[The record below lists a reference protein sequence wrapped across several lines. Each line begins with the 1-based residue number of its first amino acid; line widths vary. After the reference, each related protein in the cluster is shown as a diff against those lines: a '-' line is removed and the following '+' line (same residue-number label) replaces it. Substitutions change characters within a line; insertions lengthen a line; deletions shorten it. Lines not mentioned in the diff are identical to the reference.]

1 MPMQIA
7 IDGPAGSGKTSVARA
22 LAKRFGCL
30 LINTGAMYRAAA
42 LGLSQGLKLSDINIE
57 VRPDERVLLNGQD
70 VTEKLHTPE
79 MDELASQ
86 VAARP
91 EVREFLIAQQRALAQ
106 KRDVV
111 MEGRD
116 IGSVVL
122 PNADVKL
129 YLDASVEERARRR
142 CHERHNRASYEEV
155 LAQMRARDARD
166 STGFGRL
173 QITSDTLVI
182 RTDGRTLQDVIAEAV
197 RVVEA
202 ALQRQSTSGK
212 LNE

>member
-1 MPMQIA
+1 MQIA

-30 LINTGAMYRAAA
+30 FINTGAMYRAVA
-42 LGLSQGLKLSDINIE
+42 LGLSQGLKLSEISIE
-57 VRPDERVLLNGQD
+57 VRPDERILLNGQD
-70 VTEKLHTPE
+70 VTDKLYTPQ

-86 VAARP
+86 VAAHP
-91 EVREFLIAQQRALAQ
+91 EVREFLIAQQRALARD
-106 KRDVV
+106 RDVV

-142 CHERHNRASYEEV
+142 CRERPTQPYEEI
-155 LAQMRARDARD
+155 LAQMQERDARD
-166 STGFGRL
+166 SVGFGRL
-173 QITSDTLVI
+173 QITPDTLII
-182 RTDGRTLQDVIAEAV
+182 RTDGRTLEDVIVEAV
-197 RVVEA
+197 RAVES
-202 ALQRQSTSGK
+202 ALQKRGLSGK
-212 LNE
+212 LNG

>member
-1 MPMQIA
+1 MQIA

-30 LINTGAMYRAAA
+30 LVNTGAMYRAVA
-42 LGLSQGLKLSDINIE
+42 LGLSQGLNLSEISIE
-57 VRPDERVLLNGQD
+57 VRPDERILLNGQD
-70 VTEKLHTPE
+70 VTEQLYTPQ

-91 EVREFLIAQQRALAQ
+91 EVREFLIAQQQALARD
-106 KRDVV
+106 RDVV

-129 YLDASVEERARRR
+129 YLDASIEERARRR
-142 CHERHNRASYEEV
+142 CRERPNQLYEDV

-166 STGFGRL
+166 GVGFGRL
-173 QITSDTLVI
+173 QITPETIVI
-182 RTDGRTLQDVIAEAV
+182 RTDGRTLEDVIAEAV
-197 RVVEA
+197 RAVES
-202 ALQRQSTSGK
+202 ALQKRGASGK
-212 LNE
+212 LSE

>member
-1 MPMQIA
+1 MIQIA

-30 LINTGAMYRAAA
+30 FVNTGAMYRAVA
-42 LGLSQGLKLSDINIE
+42 LGLSQGLKLSEIQIE
-57 VRPDERVLLNGQD
+57 IRPDERVVLNGQD
-70 VTEKLHTPE
+70 VTEKLYTPE

-106 KRDVV
+106 NRDVV

-122 PNADVKL
+122 PTAHVKL
-129 YLDASVEERARRR
+129 YLDASLEERARRR
-142 CHERHNRASYEEV
+142 CRERPSQSYADV
-155 LAQMRARDARD
+155 LAHMRARDARD
-166 STGFGRL
+166 GQGFGRL
-173 QITSDTLVI
+173 QITPDTIVI
-182 RTDGRTLQDVIAEAV
+182 RTDGRTLHDVIAEAV
-197 RVVEA
+197 RAVEA
-202 ALQRQSTSGK
+202 ALQRGSTSGK

>member
-1 MPMQIA
+1 MQIA

-30 LINTGAMYRAAA
+30 LINTGAMYRAVA
-42 LGLSQGLKLSDINIE
+42 LALSRGLKLSEMQIE
-57 VRPDERVLLNGQD
+57 IRPNERVFLNGED
-70 VTEKLHTPE
+70 VTEKLYTPKI
-79 MDELASQ
+79 DELASQ

-91 EVREFLIAQQRALAQ
+91 EVREFLIAQQRALARD
-106 KRDVV
+106 RDVV

-122 PNADVKL
+122 PHADVKL
-129 YLDASVEERARRR
+129 YLDASAEERARRR
-142 CHERHNRASYEEV
+142 CQERQNRESYEEV

-166 STGFGRL
+166 SQGFGRL
-173 QITSDTLVI
+173 QITPDTIII
-182 RTDGRTLQDVIAEAV
+182 RTDGRTLADVIAEAV

-202 ALQRQSTSGK
+202 ALQRRSTSGK
-212 LNE
+212 LNR

>member
-1 MPMQIA
+1 MQIA

-22 LAKRFGCL
+22 LARHFGCL
-30 LINTGAMYRAAA
+30 FVNTGAMYRAVA
-42 LGLSQGLKLSDINIE
+42 LGLSQGLKLSQIHIE
-57 VRPDERVLLNGQD
+57 IRSDERVLLNSKD
-70 VTEKLHTPE
+70 VTEQLYTPE
-79 MDELASQ
+79 IDELASQ

-91 EVREFLIAQQRALAQ
+91 EVREFLIARQRALAQ
-106 KRDVV
+106 NRDVV

-129 YLDASVEERARRR
+129 YLNASLEERARRR
-142 CHERHNRASYEEV
+142 CHERQNRASYEEV

-166 STGFGRL
+166 SQGFGRL
-173 QITSDTLVI
+173 QIAPDTIII
-182 RTDGRTLQDVIAEAV
+182 RTDGRTLEDVIAEAV

>member
-1 MPMQIA
+1 MQIA

-30 LINTGAMYRAAA
+30 FINTGAMYRAVA
-42 LGLSQGLKLSDINIE
+42 LGLMRRLKLSDIQIE
-57 VRPDERVLLNGQD
+57 IRPNEHIFLNGED
-70 VTEKLHTPE
+70 VTEHLYTPE
-79 MDELASQ
+79 IDELASQ

-91 EVREFLIAQQRALAQ
+91 EVREFLIAQQRALARD
-106 KRDVV
+106 RDVV

-142 CHERHNRASYEEV
+142 CRERPNQPYEDV

-166 STGFGRL
+166 GVGFGRL
-173 QITSDTLVI
+173 QIASDTIMI
-182 RTDGRTLQDVIAEAV
+182 RSDGRTLDDVIAEAV
-197 RVVEA
+197 RAVES
-202 ALQRQSTSGK
+202 ALQRRSTSGK
-212 LNE
+212 LSE

>member
-1 MPMQIA
+1 MQIA

-30 LINTGAMYRAAA
+30 LVNTGAMYRAVA
-42 LGLSQGLKLSDINIE
+42 LGLSQGLNLSEISIE
-57 VRPDERVLLNGQD
+57 VRPDERILLNGQD
-70 VTEKLHTPE
+70 VTEQLYTPQ

-91 EVREFLIAQQRALAQ
+91 EVREFLIAQQRALARD
-106 KRDVV
+106 RDVV

-142 CHERHNRASYEEV
+142 CLERPNQLYEDV

-166 STGFGRL
+166 GVGFGRL
-173 QITSDTLVI
+173 QITPETIVI
-182 RTDGRTLQDVIAEAV
+182 RTDGRTLEDVIAEAV
-197 RVVEA
+197 RAVES
-202 ALQRQSTSGK
+202 ALQKRGASGK
-212 LNE
+212 LSE

>member
-1 MPMQIA
+1 MQIA

-22 LAKRFGCL
+22 LARRFGCL
-30 LINTGAMYRAAA
+30 FVNTGAMYRAVA
-42 LGLSQGLKLSDINIE
+42 LALSQGLKLSEMHIE
-57 VRPDERVLLNGQD
+57 IRPNERVFLNGED
-70 VTEKLHTPE
+70 VTEKLYTPK

-91 EVREFLIAQQRALAQ
+91 EVREFLIAQQRALA
-106 KRDVV
+106 KNKNIV

-129 YLDASVEERARRR
+129 YLDASLEERAHRR
-142 CHERHNRASYEEV
+142 CQERPGQSYEEV

-166 STGFGRL
+166 GQGFGRL
-173 QITSDTLVI
+173 QIAPDTIVLH
-182 RTDGRTLQDVIAEAV
+182 TDGRTLEDVITEAV

-202 ALQRQSTSGK
+202 ALHGHKPSGK
-212 LNE
+212 LNR

>member
-1 MPMQIA
+1 MQIA

-30 LINTGAMYRAAA
+30 LVNTGAMYRAVA
-42 LGLSQGLKLSDINIE
+42 LGLFQGLNFSEISIE
-57 VRPDERVLLNGQD
+57 VRPDERILLNGQD
-70 VTEKLHTPE
+70 VTEQLYTPQ

-91 EVREFLIAQQRALAQ
+91 EVREFLIAQQRALARD
-106 KRDVV
+106 RDVV

-142 CHERHNRASYEEV
+142 CRERPHQPYADV

-166 STGFGRL
+166 GVGFGRL
-173 QITSDTLVI
+173 QITPETIVI
-182 RTDGRTLQDVIAEAV
+182 RTEGRTLEDVIAEAV
-197 RVVEA
+197 RAVES
-202 ALQRQSTSGK
+202 ALQKRGASGK
-212 LNE
+212 LSE

>member
-1 MPMQIA
+1 MQIA

-30 LINTGAMYRAAA
+30 LVNTGAMYRAVA
-42 LGLSQGLKLSDINIE
+42 LGLSQGLKLSEISIE
-57 VRPDERVLLNGQD
+57 VRPNERIVLNGQD
-70 VTEKLHTPE
+70 ITEKLYTPE

-91 EVREFLIAQQRALAQ
+91 EVREFLIAQQRALARD
-106 KRDVV
+106 RDVV

-142 CHERHNRASYEEV
+142 CRERLNQSYEDV
-155 LAQMRARDARD
+155 LAKMRERDARD
-166 STGFGRL
+166 SVGFGRL
-173 QITSDTLVI
+173 QIAPDTLII
-182 RTDGRTLQDVIAEAV
+182 RTDGRTLEDVIAEAV
-197 RVVEA
+197 RAVES
-202 ALQRQSTSGK
+202 ALQKRGVSGK
-212 LNE
+212 LNG